1 MIELKKED
9 VKRDNTLDELIRI
22 DYRALKK
29 FTQNIAILDKL
40 MAQVRLYKKYW
51 EKIFSYKDII

>member
-22 DYRALKK
+22 DYRSLKK

-40 MAQVRLYKKYW
+40 IAQVRLYKKYW
-51 EKIFSYKDII
+51 EKIFS